1 MFWPL
6 LKSKAS
12 ASPQSTDCGHVAVF
26 AADFRQGFQPH
37 HVASFQWN
45 PLLSSS
51 GDLGLQ
57 FREDRHA
64 QSPFF
69 SPSCAKPR
77 HALDLMGHDL
87 DVTNTWPQPLLE
99 ELRLGSLPRWA
110 QRELSS
116 TKVPPVV
123 PPVPVR
129 VSTAQSKVGCLQV
142 PLEPLQLVS
151 VSQEDTTSTVTSQV
165 RRLGEDEFRED
176 VLEIVDG
183 GIWKG
188 TALVDAVEHLIG
200 FVVYGVLHGAMS
212 LRYIAIIPE
221 ERGKGHG
228 RRLVQH
234 VCQCCLEQKVERLTL
249 FSKRELV
256 SFYKAVGFTEAPEE
270 DGDSEDDLQVP
281 LVMCPL
287 QLGAATGAVPK
298 LLEELDSPS
307 KALVGGY
314 RQA

>member
-1 MFWPL
+1 
-6 LKSKAS
+6 
-12 ASPQSTDCGHVAVF
+12 
-26 AADFRQGFQPH
+26 
-37 HVASFQWN
+37 
-45 PLLSSS
+45 
-51 GDLGLQ
+51 
-57 FREDRHA
+57 
-64 QSPFF
+64 
-69 SPSCAKPR
+69 
-77 HALDLMGHDL
+77 MGHDL

-116 TKVPPVV
+116 SKVPVV
-123 PPVPVR
+123 PVVPVS
-129 VSTAQSKVGCLQV
+129 VSTAAESKVGCLQV

-151 VSQEDTTSTVTSQV
+151 VSQDTGPVTSQV
-165 RRLGEDEFRED
+165 RSLGEEEFRED

-188 TALVDAVEHLIG
+188 TALVDAAEHLIG

-234 VCQCCLEQKVERLTL
+234 VCQCCLEQKVEKLTL